1 MKIKELQQMFLEA
14 YTISSLNKI
23 SFTLIKLYKNNQYS
37 VLQKISEIVSDFIEI
52 SISNNGKRSLK

>member
-23 SFTLIKLYKNNQYS
+23 SLTLIKLYKNNQYS
-37 VLQKISEIVSDFIEI
+37 VLQKISEIVSGFIEI
-52 SISNNGKRSLK
+52 SISNNGKRSLI

>member
-37 VLQKISEIVSDFIEI
+37 VLQKISEIVSGFIEI
-52 SISNNGKRSLK
+52 SISNNGKRSLI